1 MKKSIKQLNI
11 ATGSLRVALW
21 SVLILFALAAGAVF
35 SQSQSGPPK
44 NTTDESNPAV
54 AAFKQ
59 RVKQYADK
67 REQLETKLPKL
78 SKDATPEKIR
88 EHELAFEELV
98 RQERLT
104 AKVGDL
110 FTADIAQYI
119 RKTIQENFK
128 GTKRQRLKKEVLDEK
143 PTEVRLRVNYPY
155 PNSEKVVTMPPT
167 LLLKLPELPKQLR
180 YEFVGRHLILLDRE
194 TRLILDYMA
203 NALPQ

>member
-1 MKKSIKQLNI
+1 MKGKTDHLNI
-11 ATGSLRVALW
+11 GNGAIGLIIRVVMVIFSLTTAV
-21 SVLILFALAAGAVF
+21 VF
-35 SQSQSGPPK
+35 SQQTSGPPK

-54 AAFKQ
+54 AAFKT
-59 RVKQYADK
+59 RVKSYVDK

-78 SKDATPEKIR
+78 SKDATPEKIK

-98 RQERLT
+98 RKERIS
-104 AKVGDL
+104 AKVGDV

-119 RKTIQENFK
+119 RKTIQGNFK
-128 GTKRQRLKKEVLDEK
+128 GAKRQRLKKTVADEK
-143 PTEVRLRVNYPY
+143 PTEVTLRVNYPY
-155 PNSEKVVTMPPT
+155 PNDEKVVNMPPT

-194 TRLILDYMA
+194 TRLIIDYVS